1 MSADS
6 TTATTAAAGVATA
19 SAADASVAAGR
30 RPPADVVAAGD
41 GGTKVDS
48 VRHVSVPQMDPR
60 PRRQE
65 MMNRPST
72 KELMVYQQ
80 GRSNSASS
88 SADRAGQHRTSGRR
102 SPAVYGGGGNGGGFK
117 SKLRNSFRSTA
128 KRIRQQQ
135 TAIDALAKNSQTL
148 GLHNLQE
155 NPRTT
160 TAQRTLS
167 RVRIYNNTYVFKK
180 DGFVRRRASLMQTIE
195 SIAFDLLSMNADRL
209 EKILYFLKRALVC
222 DVLGGDFCTHRIS
235 FCLAEDI

>member
-1 MSADS
+1 MSANS
-6 TTATTAAAGVATA
+6 ATTSTAAADVATA
-19 SAADASVAAGR
+19 SAADASTATGH

-41 GGTKVDS
+41 GGTKVDN
-48 VRHVSVPQMDPR
+48 VRHVSVPQIDPR

-72 KELMVYQQ
+72 KELMAYQQRQQQ

-88 SADRAGQHRTSGRR
+88 SADRAGQHRTSDRR
-102 SPAVYGGGGNGGGFK
+102 SPAIYGGVGGGGFK

-135 TAIDALAKNSQTL
+135 TTIDALAKNSQVL

-160 TAQRTLS
+160 AAQRTLS
-167 RVRIYNNTYVFKK
+167 RVRIYNTYMFKN
-180 DGFVRRRASLMQTIE
+180 DDIVRRR
-195 SIAFDLLSMNADRL
+195 
-209 EKILYFLKRALVC
+209 
-222 DVLGGDFCTHRIS
+222 
-235 FCLAEDI
+235 

>member
-1 MSADS
+1 MAANSM
-6 TTATTAAAGVATA
+6 TTSTAAADVAIA
-19 SAADASVAAGR
+19 SDADASIASVH
-30 RPPADVVAAGD
+30 RPPADVVAADDGGGG
-41 GGTKVDS
+41 GGTKVDN

-72 KELMVYQQ
+72 KELMAYQQRQQQ
-80 GRSNSASS
+80 GRSNNASS

-102 SPAVYGGGGNGGGFK
+102 SPAVYGSSGGGGGGGGSGGFK

-135 TAIDALAKNSQTL
+135 TAIDALAKNSQAL

-160 TAQRTLS
+160 AVQRTLS
-167 RVRIYNNTYVFKK
+167 RV
-180 DGFVRRRASLMQTIE
+180 
-195 SIAFDLLSMNADRL
+195 
-209 EKILYFLKRALVC
+209 
-222 DVLGGDFCTHRIS
+222 
-235 FCLAEDI
+235 